1 MGGLAILL
9 APCVPGWHA
18 DRVEPESLFSGAW
31 VLRTTVDGV
40 TGMTTPKEQRSQ
52 LIAEY
57 RVHETD
63 SGSPEV
69 QIALLTADIVR
80 LTEHMK
86 RHAKDFHS
94 RQGLLKKV
102 NRRNKLLG
110 YLNRNEH
117 DRYLQVIQKL
127 GLRR

>member
-1 MGGLAILL
+1 
-9 APCVPGWHA
+9 
-18 DRVEPESLFSGAW
+18 
-31 VLRTTVDGV
+31 
-40 TGMTTPKEQRSQ
+40 MTLSKQERSS
-52 LIAEY
+52 LIADH

-69 QIALLTADIVR
+69 QIALLTADIRR

-86 RHAKDFHS
+86 LHRKDFHS

-102 NRRNKLLG
+102 NRRSKLLT
-110 YLNRNEH
+110 YLNRTAH
-117 DRYLQVIQKL
+117 ARYSAIVKKL